1 MIQFIETL
9 FTLSLL
15 RHNTLMTFLHEL
27 ALTDVMH
34 MTSCKFKTFL
44 IKLMIPI
51 CCFSVYDKNEHQV
64 KIIELTFS
72 SAVT

>member
-15 RHNTLMTFLHEL
+15 WHNTLMTFLHEL

-34 MTSCKFKTFL
+34 ILRRHPLLYPTLNPYYVIYLNTNHFRR
-44 IKLMIPI
+44 
-51 CCFSVYDKNEHQV
+51 
-64 KIIELTFS
+64 LTHIAHARHS
-72 SAVT
+72 